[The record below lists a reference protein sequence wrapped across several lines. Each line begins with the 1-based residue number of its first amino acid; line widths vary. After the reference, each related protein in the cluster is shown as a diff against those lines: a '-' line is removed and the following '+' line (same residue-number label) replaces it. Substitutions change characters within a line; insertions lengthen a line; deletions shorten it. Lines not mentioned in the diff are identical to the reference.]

1 MMQIALLWAQIV
13 ETAKIK
19 SEPMDISEKDNDVL
33 NLLRENARATTT
45 EMAKTLG
52 LSRSTVQKRLER
64 MEDIGMIEGYTVRLS
79 SAWLDQEVKA
89 HVSITVMPRMHSAII
104 ESMKDISGVRSVY
117 SVSGPFDM
125 IAEIAAMS
133 VRELDT
139 IIDQLIDIKGVERTV
154 SSVILSTRLKR

>member
-1 MMQIALLWAQIV
+1 M
-13 ETAKIK
+13 E
-19 SEPMDISEKDNDVL
+19 ISEKDQDVL

-45 EMAKTLG
+45 QMAKTLG

-64 MEDIGMIEGYTVRLS
+64 MEDIGIIEGYTVRLS
-79 SAWLDQEVKA
+79 SAYLDREVKA
-89 HVSITVMPRMHSAII
+89 HVSVTVLPRMLGDIV
-104 ESMKDISGVRSVY
+104 EDMKALPGVRSIY

-133 VRELDT
+133 VRELDG
-139 IIDQLIDIKGVERTV
+139 IIDQLIEIKGVERTV